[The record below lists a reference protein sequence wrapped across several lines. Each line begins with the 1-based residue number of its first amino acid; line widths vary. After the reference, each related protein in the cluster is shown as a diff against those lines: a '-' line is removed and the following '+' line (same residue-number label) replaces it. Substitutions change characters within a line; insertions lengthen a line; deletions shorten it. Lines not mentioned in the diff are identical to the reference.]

1 MKQFAI
7 IGLGAFGRRMLEQM
21 SPITDEIILIDID
34 RDRIERYRDKAKSC
48 FVADALNEAFLQK
61 ILPPDIDAAIVDL
74 GGKIEA
80 SVMVTNH
87 LKRMNIGEIVV
98 KARSNEHGE
107 VLSMVGATKVIF
119 PDQEA
124 AKRVVPRLATSML
137 FNFLPISGSLSIAEV
152 RANEKCV
159 GKSLLELNFRKTYGI
174 NVIALGNLTLEEFT
188 FIEDP
193 AYIFQEG
200 DILLVVGSEQ
210 DIYRFSGQKIGKNSK
225 KKRISD
231 FGSLLR

>member
-7 IGLGAFGRRMLEQM
+7 IGLGSFGRRMLEQL
-21 SPITDEIILIDID
+21 SPITDEIILIDKD
-34 RDRIERYRDKAKSC
+34 RDRIERCQDKAKSA
-48 FVADALNEAFLQK
+48 FVADALNEQALRK
-61 ILPPDIDAAIVDL
+61 MIPPDIDAVVVDV

-80 SVMVTNH
+80 SVMVTNS
-87 LKRMNIGEIVV
+87 LSRMNVREIVV

-107 VLSMVGATKVIF
+107 VLSMVGATRVVF

-152 RANEKCV
+152 RANEECV

-174 NVIALGNLTLEEFT
+174 NVIALGNLSVEGFT

-193 AYIFQEG
+193 SYIFQED
-200 DILLVVGSEQ
+200 DILLVVGNEQ
-210 DIYRFSGQKIGKNSK
+210 DIYRFSSHKVGKKSRK
-225 KKRISD
+225 HLFD
-231 FGSLLR
+231 FARLIK